1 MNIYEKLLKVQC
13 ELKAPKSQYNKFGD
27 YNYRNCEDIQEA
39 AKPLLKEVNAVLI
52 VTDEPVVM
60 EQRYYIKAV
69 VKFIDCE
76 DGKELINSAYAREEE
91 NKKGMDAAQ
100 VTGATSS
107 YARKYALNG
116 LLCIDD
122 NKDADHP
129 SDNQGEKPKG
139 NSKTSSNKPAPGKVP
154 LITKSHIAVIEK
166 ELERT
171 GVGMDAILKRYK
183 IQKIDEMNMTD
194 FKKAVDGL
202 KKSKDKVPEPS
213 PEKPADVPEEI
224 QEELPFR

>member
-13 ELKAPKSQYNKFGD
+13 ELKAPKSQYNKFGN

-52 VTDEPVVM
+52 ITDEPVVI

-76 DGKELINSAYAREEE
+76 DGKELINSAYAREEG

-129 SDNQGEKPKG
+129 SDGQGEKPKS
-139 NSKTSSNKPAPGKVP
+139 NSKTPSNKPAPDKVP

-171 GVGMDAILKRYK
+171 GVGMEVVLKRYK

-202 KKSKDKVPEPS
+202 KKSKDKAPESS
-213 PEKPADVPEEI
+213 PKEPADIPDEI
-224 QEELPFR
+224 QEELPFK